1 MRNATRGT
9 WRHLRQRPWL
19 CQQPRWIMGVALQ
32 ILIDLNSEERLNF
45 GYFRGFAVVWHL
57 VAGYQLH
64 LYKNKGAR
72 EKVRRQV
79 RPTA

>member
-1 MRNATRGT
+1 MRDATGGT

-19 CQQPRWIMGVALQ
+19 CHQPRWKMGVALQ
-32 ILIDLNSEERLNF
+32 ILIDFNSEERLNF
-45 GYFRGFAVVWHL
+45 GYFCGFPVGWHL